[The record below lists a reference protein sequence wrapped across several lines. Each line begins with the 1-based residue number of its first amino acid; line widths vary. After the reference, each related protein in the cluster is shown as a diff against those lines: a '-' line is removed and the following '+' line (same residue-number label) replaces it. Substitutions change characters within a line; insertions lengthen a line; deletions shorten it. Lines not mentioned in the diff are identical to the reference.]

1 MIYQLHSVYRRN
13 KPLLVIYTTA
23 KQEDEPSKNGGPKRS
38 RLVATWK
45 NVPWWVEW

>member
-1 MIYQLHSVYRRN
+1 MIYQLNLVCGRN
-13 KPLLVIYTTA
+13 TPLLVTYKTA
-23 KQEDEPSKNGGPKRS
+23 KQEDEPSKKGGHKRS